1 MVLAVKPKAEK
12 DFTLR
17 LKKEIQGKF
26 IISRKTAAPN
36 FRKRNFLFMTEK
48 TRSLLQ
54 FREADIEDKEPLT
67 EIFEKSGH
75 MGSDASFATM
85 FLWGKRYGIE
95 MTVKDGFVLKLFGE
109 ENHKKYG
116 YPCGSGDVK
125 PVLESIIEDSM
136 ERFGRFSGFY
146 MLTDENAEELERLY
160 PGKYSFKEME
170 GSADYIYLRENLA
183 LLPGKKYHAKRNH
196 ISKFKRL
203 YPDYHF
209 EKLGEKTFDDALT
222 VAAKWCAI
230 NGCAGSGGESLGA
243 EYCAIN
249 RAFKNFDRLG
259 MFGGVLYV
267 NGEPAAMTAA
277 SKINDRVCDVNFEK
291 ALDFEGAYAM
301 INNCF
306 ASAFTQ
312 FEFLNREEDMGLEGL
327 RKAKLSYYPER
338 ILTRYAAIP
347 KE

>member
-1 MVLAVKPKAEK
+1 
-12 DFTLR
+12 
-17 LKKEIQGKF
+17 
-26 IISRKTAAPN
+26 
-36 FRKRNFLFMTEK
+36 MTEQK
-48 TRSLLQ
+48 TGLLN
-54 FREADIEDKEPLT
+54 FREANIDDKELLT

-95 MTVKDGFVLKLFGE
+95 MAVKDGFVLKLFGE
-109 ENHKKYG
+109 EGGKKYS
-116 YPCGSGDVK
+116 YPCGTGDIK
-125 PVLESIIEDSM
+125 AILQYLIDDSM
-136 ERFGRFSGFY
+136 ERFGSFSGFY
-146 MLTDENAEELERLY
+146 MLTEENTAELEGIY
-160 PGKYSFKEME
+160 PGRFSFVEME
-170 GSADYIYLRENLA
+170 GSADYIYLRENLE

-203 YPDYHF
+203 YPDYRF

-277 SKINDRVCDVNFEK
+277 SKINQRVCNVNFEK
-291 ALDFEGAYAM
+291 ALDYDGAYAM

-306 ASAFTQ
+306 ASTFTE
-312 FEFLNREEDMGLEGL
+312 FELLNREEDMGIEGL

-338 ILTRYAAIP
+338 ILTRYAAVP